1 MEQEIYVDILVFL
14 NTVIN
19 FFLLLITA
27 ALAGREK
34 KVGRI
39 LTAAF
44 LGGIYALILLL
55 PQLSGPVLTLTR
67 IAAAAAMTAVA
78 FPFRSLRT
86 FLFQCGLLYLAG
98 FLFAGLMVAIWLLF
112 SPPAMLYGN
121 GVVYF
126 HIPAMILVLG
136 VLTVYGAVWLCTR
149 HRQTQREERGLAQVQ
164 IGIDGRQVSLLGEV
178 DTGNR
183 LSDPFSGLP
192 VVLCRYQSVKELLS
206 APLIAY
212 FERSGPDRIEK
223 AAEQGIR
230 FVPYETVGKKG
241 LLPVVR
247 PDFLTIKQNG
257 RYQQVEQVM
266 AAIADQDF
274 FGSGYGI
281 LLHPGLQRLDRTK
294 KSFQEKGD
302 RYGKDNQ
309 GENRR
314 VFGSHLGRK
323 RVGLLHKWAGKSA
336 GSADQGRRGAGLSA
350 AAGGCRGTG
359 NADRP

>member
-1 MEQEIYVDILVFL
+1 MVLAAGIVGFILGVNL
-14 NTVIN
+14 
-19 FFLLLITA
+19 
-27 ALAGREK
+27 
-34 KVGRI
+34 
-39 LTAAF
+39 
-44 LGGIYALILLL
+44 
-55 PQLSGPVLTLTR
+55 
-67 IAAAAAMTAVA
+67 
-78 FPFRSLRT
+78 
-86 FLFQCGLLYLAG
+86 G

-223 AAEQGIR
+223 AAEQGNKDAQR
-230 FVPYETVGKKG
+230 ALADCYANGWGVPKDPG
-241 LLPVVR
+241 
-247 PDFLTIKQNG
+247 Q
-257 RYQQVEQVM
+257 
-266 AAIADQDF
+266 AAWWREKA
-274 FGSGYGI
+274 
-281 LLHPGLQRLDRTK
+281 
-294 KSFQEKGD
+294 KS
-302 RYGKDNQ
+302 N
-309 GENRR
+309 
-314 VFGSHLGRK
+314 
-323 RVGLLHKWAGKSA
+323 
-336 GSADQGRRGAGLSA
+336 
-350 AAGGCRGTG
+350 
-359 NADRP
+359 